1 MSKLSVGV
9 IGCGYWGPNLMRNFA
24 ACPLTKLSAICD
36 ADPQQLSRAGEN
48 YAAGGVALVGSVDEL
63 LQLDLDAVAI
73 ATPVGTHFPLATR
86 CLEAGLHVLVEKP
99 LAASVEHAEALCKTA
114 VRCER
119 VLMVDH
125 TYLFSNSIRR
135 IKLLVENDE
144 LGELYYIDGVRINL
158 GLFQRDINVIF
169 INDLDPR
176 AQYGRLQ
183 TVRIGEL
190 HLRSLP
196 WCFDRQRCC
205 HPWWSYDWCGRVGW
219 CRRSGHARRGTT
231 YRCGWDTCSYDVLP
245 KNIG

>member
-99 LAASVEHAEALCKTA
+99 LAASVEHAEALAQTA

-176 AQYGRLQ
+176 ATQYGRLQ
-183 TVRIGEL
+183 TAQDWRVAPTQVCRGASIGSGAVIL
-190 HLRSLP
+190 GGVTIGAGAL
-196 WCFDRQRCC
+196 
-205 HPWWSYDWCGRVGW
+205 VGAGAVVTRDVEPHTVVAGIPARTMRF
-219 CRRSGHARRGTT
+219 RRT
-231 YRCGWDTCSYDVLP
+231 
-245 KNIG
+245 

>member
-1 MSKLSVGV
+1 MCQSSLWVSLVAGTGGR
-9 IGCGYWGPNLMRNFA
+9 ISCGIS
-24 ACPLTKLSAICD
+24 PLVRRKLSAICD

-86 CLEAGLHVLVEKP
+86 CLGEPACMCWWKSPWRLQWNMPRPSRKP
-99 LAASVEHAEALCKTA
+99 QFDVK
-114 VRCER
+114 R

-169 INDLDPR
+169 ITDLDHSSYTIR
-176 AQYGRLQ
+176 TATDGAGLASCTYA
-183 TVRIGEL
+183 
-190 HLRSLP
+190 SLP
-196 WCFDRQRCC
+196 WCFDRLY

-231 YRCGWDTCSYDVLP
+231 YRCGWDTCSYDAAFRRT
-245 KNIG
+245 